1 MSIHKRVNK
10 RKSVWIVRYRD
21 PLPRERTFERKA
33 DAQRF
38 ERYVRHQL
46 DTDQYLDPEM
56 AKVTFE
62 DWARR
67 WWPTVENSERA
78 PSTISGYESS
88 LRIQVLPYLGGRR
101 LRTFRRIDMEEWLGQ
116 LRTTGYANSTIH
128 SARTVAGMVFTSAL
142 NARIIASNPLTG
154 IRVPTG
160 TSRTRNALSVEQV
173 EALAVT
179 VDQWWR
185 PYVLV
190 LAYCGL
196 RPGEAAAL
204 RRRHLDD
211 LGRLTLE
218 RAMAEHRGKL
228 LERDTKTHRA
238 RVVQVPS
245 SVLVEVRDHLAAHV
259 EDDPLALIFTT
270 PSGTP
275 VRISN
280 WRHKVWQPAADEL
293 GLPKWATPS
302 SCDTPLRGS
311 WRKEGF
317 RFPLPLQ
324 HLVMTRRSSSARTR
338 TSTRRICA
346 LSPTRWSTLARRRSA
361 SAQLTVRPRSSS
373 MSRGENAGKNRKAEG
388 RVRKRPLRPGNF
400 VEAMGL
406 EPTNLL
412 TASQALYQ
420 LSYAP
425 SGGGQ
430 R

>member
-1 MSIHKRVNK
+1 VSIHKRVNK
-10 RKSVWIVRYRD
+10 RRSVWIVRYRD

-62 DWARR
+62 DWAQR

-78 PSTISGYESS
+78 PSTISGYESA
-88 LRIQVLPYLGGRR
+88 LRIQVLPYLGERR
-101 LRTFRRIDMEEWLGQ
+101 LRTLRRIEIEEWLGE
-116 LRTTGYANSTIH
+116 LRTAGYANSTIH

-142 NARIIASNPLTG
+142 DDRIIASNPLAG

-173 EALAVT
+173 EALAET
-179 VDQWWR
+179 VDPWWR

-211 LGRLTLE
+211 LGRVTVE
-218 RAMAEHRGKL
+218 RGMTEHRGHL
-228 LERDTKTHRA
+228 LERDTKTHRT

-245 SVLVEVRDHLAAHV
+245 SVLFEVRDHLAAHV

-270 PSGTP
+270 PSRTP

-293 GLPKWATPS
+293 RLPKWATPYV
-302 SCDTPLRGS
+302 LRHTAASLMAQRGVPVS
-311 WRKEGF
+311 AAAAALGHDPAIFLRTYA
-317 RFPLPLQ
+317 
-324 HLVMTRRSSSARTR
+324 HLYPEDLRAVADAMNSARTETINARVIDRSQPIELVDRSSS
-338 TSTRRICA
+338 
-346 LSPTRWSTLARRRSA
+346 LA
-361 SAQLTVRPRSSS
+361 
-373 MSRGENAGKNRKAEG
+373 RGENAGKNRRAEG
-388 RVRKRPLRPGNF
+388 RLYERPL
-400 VEAMGL
+400 
-406 EPTNLL
+406 
-412 TASQALYQ
+412 
-420 LSYAP
+420 
-425 SGGGQ
+425 
-430 R
+430 